1 MSTAVDVLVTE
12 NIVGGPMDELRRRL
26 AVAFEPDLWKK
37 PEELAEKIAAAGAL
51 VVRNQTRVTEALIRA
66 GGHLQIIARAGAGLD
81 NIDVDAASRAGV
93 VVASTPIQNAVSV
106 AELALGLM
114 LAMARRIPEADR
126 HVKAGGWARQD
137 FYGCELFGKTLG
149 VVGFGRIGFLT
160 AMRARAF
167 GMDVLAYDPYLDPDS
182 LAVIQAR
189 PELVE
194 LDELL
199 SSSDFVS
206 CHLPGG
212 KPTKGLLSYERFCR
226 MKPTA
231 YFINVARGEVVDEA
245 GLLRALDERRLAG
258 AALDV
263 RSSEPPGADAFC
275 RRDDVILLPHIG
287 AFTHEAQHR
296 VVASVCRDVESVLRG
311 GRATNYFNF
320 PAPKKRPEA
329 GTGQPS

>member
-1 MSTAVDVLVTE
+1 MSTPIDVLVTE
-12 NIVGGPMDELRRRL
+12 NIVGQPMDELRGKL
-26 AVAFEPDLWKK
+26 SVALEPDLWKK
-37 PEELAEKIAAAGAL
+37 PDLLAEKIATPRAL
-51 VVRNQTRVTEALIRA
+51 VVRNQTRVTEDLIRA
-66 GGHLQIIARAGAGLD
+66 AGRLEIIARAGAGLD
-81 NIDVDAASRAGV
+81 NVDVEAASRAGV

-106 AELALGLM
+106 AELTLGLM
-114 LAMARRIPEADR
+114 LSLARRIPEADR
-126 HVKAGGWARQD
+126 HVKAGGWARQNY
-137 FYGCELFGKTLG
+137 YGTELFGKTLG

-167 GMDVLAYDPYLDPDS
+167 GMEVLAYDPYVDPDS
-182 LAVIQAR
+182 LPMIEAQPI
-189 PELVE
+189 LVE

-199 SSSDFVS
+199 RSSDFVT

-212 KPTKGLLSYERFCR
+212 KQTQGLLGYDRFCR
-226 MKPTA
+226 MKPAA

-263 RSSEPPGADAFC
+263 RSTEPPESDAFT

-296 VVASVCRDVESVLRG
+296 VVASVCRDVQAVLGG
-311 GRATNYFNF
+311 GRAINYFNF
-320 PAPKKRPEA
+320 PIPRKQVD
-329 GTGQPS
+329 GL

>member
-1 MSTAVDVLVTE
+1 MSTAIDVLVTE
-12 NIVGGPMDELRRRL
+12 NIVGEPMDELRRRM

-37 PEELAEKIAAAGAL
+37 PDELTDKIAAARA
-51 VVRNQTRVTEALIRA
+51 VIVRNQTRVTKELIQA
-66 GGHLQIIARAGAGLD
+66 GGDLQIIARAGAGLD
-81 NIDVDAASRAGV
+81 NIDVEAASRGGV

-106 AELALGLM
+106 AELTLGLM
-114 LAMARRIPEADR
+114 LALARRIPEADR

-137 FYGCELFGKTLG
+137 FYGGELFSKTLG
-149 VVGFGRIGFLT
+149 VIGFGRIGFLT
-160 AMRARAF
+160 ATRARAF
-167 GMDVLAYDPYLDPDS
+167 GMDVLAHDPYLDPDS

-189 PELVE
+189 PKLVE

-199 SSSDFVS
+199 SSSDFVT

-212 KPTKGLLSYERFCR
+212 TQTQGLLSYERFSR
-226 MKPTA
+226 MKPGA

-263 RSSEPPGADAFC
+263 RGSEPPQADAFC
-275 RRDDVILLPHIG
+275 GRDDVILLPHIG
-287 AFTHEAQHR
+287 AFTHEAQYR

-320 PAPKKRPEA
+320 PGPKTDWARNP
-329 GTGQPS
+329 T